1 MCYKSKTNFETFE
14 TFEAFTLSWDP
25 TMWPKGRA
33 PFCILSAHIIVLNK
47 EKWYT
52 HSQMHIS

>member
-1 MCYKSKTNFETFE
+1 MCYKSKNNFK

-33 PFCILSAHIIVLNK
+33 PLCILSAHIIVLNK